1 MSTMNATNNIFINYS
16 KRALEITK
24 KFRDEASIYGS
35 ASYNELKGA
44 KADFPTFRVC
54 VKNAPKRAFKDSL
67 SMRDILLYV
76 ENHSGK
82 DSKEMKEL
90 LELRG
95 KSVKE
100 AGNRADADE
109 YAGFNVIKEWFFKT
123 YSELETK
130 NETRKNRIAEILAN
144 AGKKT
149 ADNVEAA
156 TLAASAE

>member
-1 MSTMNATNNIFINYS
+1 MSTMNTNPNNISIDYS
-16 KRALEITK
+16 KRALVITK
-24 KFRDEASIYGS
+24 KFRNEASVYGS
-35 ASYNELKGA
+35 AAYNELKEA

-109 YAGFNVIKEWFFKT
+109 YAGFDVIKEWFF
-123 YSELETK
+123 L
-130 NETRKNRIAEILAN
+130 
-144 AGKKT
+144 GKICH
-149 ADNVEAA
+149 
-156 TLAASAE
+156 